1 MVWEK
6 PRSVPGSDHLVQCI
20 GPMIEQSLS
29 MSGVDSLL
37 ECIGPKMAE
46 SFSMSGVDYLVE
58 CVGPMMEKSLSSLV
72 IDYLWRHLELL
83 MWLMK
88 CRTHF
93 ADRTLLSPSRLLHSE
108 DATETFVHR

>member
-1 MVWEK
+1 MMEESFSMSGVDYLLEW
-6 PRSVPGSDHLVQCI
+6 V

-29 MSGVDSLL
+29 MSD
-37 ECIGPKMAE
+37 
-46 SFSMSGVDYLVE
+46 VDYLVE
-58 CVGPMMEKSLSSLV
+58 WVGPVMEKSLSSLD

-88 CRTHF
+88 CRMHF